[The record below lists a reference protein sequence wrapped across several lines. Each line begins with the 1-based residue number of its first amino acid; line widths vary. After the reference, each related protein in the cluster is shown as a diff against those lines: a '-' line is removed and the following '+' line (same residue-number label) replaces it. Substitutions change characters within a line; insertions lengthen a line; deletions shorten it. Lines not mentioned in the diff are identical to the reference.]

1 MDVYAALVQH
11 IRGFQGIQSVQVEMP
26 HGFDMK
32 TLPAV
37 DLTDPG
43 PAGRKPA
50 LQGLGF
56 DEVDVDVD
64 LFISHTMWLTGGAR
78 ALADDLRVHL
88 MTFHTGRMKTVEVTR
103 PSKRPDR
110 NSSIRRL
117 GMIIT
122 VLMPAQS

>member
-1 MDVYAALVQH
+1 MDVYAELVQY
-11 IRGFQGIQSVQVEMP
+11 IRGFQGIQSVQREMP
-26 HGFDMK
+26 HDFDLT

-56 DEVDVDVD
+56 DEVDIDVD
-64 LFISHTMWLTGGAR
+64 LYLSRTMWLSGAGET
-78 ALADDLRVHL
+78 LAQNLRSHL
-88 MTFHTGRMKTVEVTR
+88 SAFQTGRMKAVDVTR
-103 PSKRPDR
+103 PHKRPDR

-117 GMIIT
+117 GMTIT
-122 VLMPAQS
+122 VLMPAQQ